1 MAVISW
7 KMDTVERV
15 LRCPL
20 KEKER
25 REWRR
30 GAKMTEM
37 EGKKKGERRDGEK
50 EIREREREGGRV
62 RVRWRG
68 EVESS
73 KRRKDKRIEVGRG

>member
-1 MAVISW
+1 MP
-7 KMDTVERV
+7 VER
-15 LRCPL
+15 
-20 KEKER
+20 KR
-25 REWRR
+25 RE
-30 GAKMTEM
+30 GVE
-37 EGKKKGERRDGEK
+37 EGGKNDRNGREKKGERRDGEK

>member
-37 EGKKKGERRDGEK
+37 EGKKKERREK
-50 EIREREREGGRV
+50 EIRERERGREREGKGKGKVER
-62 RVRWRG
+62 RG
-68 EVESS
+68 GE
-73 KRRKDKRIEVGRG
+73 

>member
-1 MAVISW
+1 
-7 KMDTVERV
+7 MDTVERV

-37 EGKKKGERRDGEK
+37 EGKKKEREEMAKRKYG
-50 EIREREREGGRV
+50 REREREGGRGRV

-68 EVESS
+68 EMESS
-73 KRRKDKRIEVGRG
+73 ERRKDKRIEVGRG

>member
-37 EGKKKGERRDGEK
+37 EGKKK
-50 EIREREREGGRV
+50 EREEMAKRKYGGRV

>member
-1 MAVISW
+1 MEDGYGWTCS
-7 KMDTVERV
+7 TLPVER
-15 LRCPL
+15 
-20 KEKER
+20 K
-25 REWRR
+25 RE
-30 GAKMTEM
+30 
-37 EGKKKGERRDGEK
+37 EGVEEGGKNDRNGREKKGERRDGEK